1 MEKDNELK
9 DTLKQIVEENI
20 CKKCGTIEN
29 VNFEGMCKECYEE
42 TLGVHKE
49 ITNKIKSDFLIITQV
64 ILIVISI
71 VVCIIDI
78 IFESY
83 ILLGTTIISTI
94 IICIILKIF
103 KTIIDILQSIH
114 EKLKRI

>member
-9 DTLKQIVEENI
+9 NTLKQIVKENT
-20 CKKCGTIEN
+20 CKKCGTTEN

-49 ITNKIKSDFLIITQV
+49 ITNKIKSDFLIITQA
-64 ILIVISI
+64 ILILISI
-71 VVCIIDI
+71 VICIIDI
-78 IFESY
+78 SFKNY

-103 KTIIDILQSIH
+103 KTIIDILQSID
-114 EKLKRI
+114 EKLSRI